1 MTLLL
6 SDPSLL
12 KTAAYIDGQWV
23 QDESLGSFAVRNP
36 ANGDL
41 LANVADLGG
50 PHTLAAIDAA
60 DRAMTAWRARTGK
73 ERGQLLRRWFDLVMA
88 NQEDLA
94 VLMTAEQGKVIAES
108 RLEIAYGASFIEW
121 FAEEAKR
128 IYGDVIPGAPDR
140 RLVVVKQPVG
150 VVGAITP
157 WNFPTAMIT
166 RKAGPALAAGCAIVI
181 KPAAETPLSALAL
194 AELADRAG
202 IPAGLFNVVTG
213 TDAKAIGA
221 AMTDSPT
228 VRKLTFTGSTPVGK
242 QLLRQSA
249 DTVKKVSMELGG
261 NAPILIFDD
270 ADLDQAVA
278 GALASKY
285 RNAGQTCVCVNRV
298 LVQDTIYDAFLEKF
312 IAAVASFRLGDGM
325 DENNTLGPLVSS
337 KAANDVHSM
346 VQDAVADGARVA
358 LGGGPAQNLGE
369 CFYQPTV
376 LVDVRTDMRVF
387 REEIFG
393 PVAPVFRFRNEAEAI
408 AMANDTEFGLASY
421 VYTRDIGR
429 VWRVSEG
436 IDYGMVGVNEVGIS
450 SEVIP
455 FGGMKESG
463 LGREGS
469 KYGIDDYIETKY
481 ICMGGLDA

>member
-1 MTLLL
+1 MPLPL

-12 KTAAYIDGQWV
+12 KTTAYIDGRWV
-23 QDESLGSFAVRNP
+23 EGDNQAGFEVRNP
-36 ANGDL
+36 ANGDM
-41 LANVADLGG
+41 LATVADLGRE
-50 PHTLAAIDAA
+50 HTLIAISAAE
-60 DRAMTAWRARTGK
+60 RAMVAWRNRTAK
-73 ERGQLLRRWFDLVMA
+73 ERSQLLRRWYDLIMA
-88 NQEDLA
+88 SQEDLA
-94 VLMTAEQGKVIAES
+94 VLMTAEQGKVLAEA

-140 RLVVVKQPVG
+140 RLLVVKQPVG

-157 WNFPTAMIT
+157 WNFPHAMIT
-166 RKAGPALAAGCAIVI
+166 RKAGPALAAGCAIVV

-194 AELADRAG
+194 AELGDRAG
-202 IPAGLFNVVTG
+202 IPAGLINVVTG
-213 TDAKAIGA
+213 TDARAIGQT
-221 AMTDSPT
+221 MTDSAT

-261 NAPILIFDD
+261 NAPILVFDD

-298 LVQDTIYDAFLEKF
+298 LVQDSIYDAFIEKF
-312 IAAVASFRLGDGM
+312 IAAVANFRLGDGL
-325 DENNTLGPLVSS
+325 DEQTTLGPLVSAR
-337 KAANDVHSM
+337 AANDVHDM
-346 VQDAVADGARVA
+346 VQDAVAAGASVA
-358 LGGGPAQNLGE
+358 LGGGRAEEIGA

-376 LVDVRTDMRVF
+376 LTDVTTEMRVF

-393 PVAPVFRFRNEAEAI
+393 PVAPVFRFHDEAEAI
-408 AMANDTEFGLASY
+408 ALANDTEFGLASY

-436 IDYGMVGVNEVGIS
+436 IDYGMVGVNEVGIT

-469 KYGIDDYIETKY
+469 KYGIEDYIETKY
-481 ICMGGLDA
+481 ICMGGLGT

>member
-60 DRAMTAWRARTGK
+60 YRAMTAWRARTGK